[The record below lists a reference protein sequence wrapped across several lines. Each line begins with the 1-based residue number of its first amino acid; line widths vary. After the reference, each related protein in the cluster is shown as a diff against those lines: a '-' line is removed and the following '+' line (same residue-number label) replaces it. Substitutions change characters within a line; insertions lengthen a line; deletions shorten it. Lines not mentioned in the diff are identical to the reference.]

1 MKVIDETMKRTKAL
15 PAAAA
20 SATTAVVDF
29 GPDGPIGPIG
39 TNLEVRLEVDACP
52 NLVEA
57 KTITF
62 TFEDSADNSSYA
74 PLEGC
79 PTYVVTG
86 GSGNGAAADG
96 WSFHLPNHT
105 RRYLKAKA
113 AVLTAGGDNTGSNFT
128 LLFKV

>member
-1 MKVIDETMKRTKAL
+1 MERTKAL

-20 SATTAVVDF
+20 SAVTDVVDLGAPEL
-29 GPDGPIGPIG
+29 GPVG
-39 TNLEVRLEVDACP
+39 TNLEVQLSVEACP

-62 TFEDSADNSSYA
+62 TFEDSADDSSYA
-74 PLEGC
+74 AIEGS

-86 GSGNGAAADG
+86 GSGNGAAADA
-96 WSFHLPNHT
+96 WSFNLPSHT

-113 AVLTAGGDNTGSNFT
+113 TVLTGGGSNIASDFT
-128 LLFKV
+128 LKFKV